1 MFSKYK
7 EKGKNRSMFFDFFF
21 SYIQDV
27 YDINVRIYHF
37 LVLKVYFLTNE
48 KTENIYS
55 VSKIKKKDEMPTK
68 NKIICIVLVLYDI
81 FSEFFF
87 ENISMLKMKLMMPNI

>member
-1 MFSKYK
+1 MFFENE

-48 KTENIYS
+48 KQ
-55 VSKIKKKDEMPTK
+55 KIFIVFQRLKKDEMPTR